1 MLLSAR
7 QILLP
12 TDRDWLTFIDWI
24 RIRGLSQVRTI
35 DNSLND
41 YVGDS
46 NELTLKPQD
55 LRNLNRAL
63 RELPRIKRDH
73 EYYLLAVNASKG
85 EDTEFLSELDNT
97 IGRESLRYLECDLSN
112 RSLTSSLLNCGP
124 WEGELAEYH
133 ERVNE
138 VGLLSFEDAMA
149 ARKKLP
155 EAFGKSDPLALAD
168 VWMLYEVPP
177 SLRK

>member
-24 RIRGLSQVRTI
+24 KIRGLTQVRSI

-41 YVGDS
+41 YVSESG
-46 NELTLKPQD
+46 ELTLKPQD

-63 RELPRIKRDH
+63 RELPRIKRDR
-73 EYYLLAVNASKG
+73 EYYLLAVNATKG
-85 EDTEFLSELDNT
+85 EDVGFLRELDNT
-97 IGRESLRYLECDLSN
+97 IGRDALRYLECDLSN
-112 RSLTSSLLNCGP
+112 RTLTSSLLNCGP
-124 WEGELAEYH
+124 WEGDLAAYH

-138 VGLLSFEDAMA
+138 VGLLSFEDAAA
-149 ARKKLP
+149 AREKLP
-155 EAFGKSDPLALAD
+155 AAFGQSDPLAHAD